1 MNGLMGDGDSFHMR
15 CAAHILN
22 LVVMDGLKDKHL
34 SITSIRDAVRFVKP
48 SPHRAVKFK
57 ECIEC
62 AGISCKKLVCL
73 DVSICW
79 NSTYLMLEVAEKFQV
94 AFEKLEDE
102 DSSYWEFFGD
112 SGPPSSINWESAK
125 LTF

>member
-1 MNGLMGDGDSFHMR
+1 
-15 CAAHILN
+15 
-22 LVVMDGLKDKHL
+22 
-34 SITSIRDAVRFVKP
+34 
-48 SPHRAVKFK
+48 
-57 ECIEC
+57 
-62 AGISCKKLVCL
+62 
-73 DVSICW
+73 
-79 NSTYLMLEVAEKFQV
+79 V